1 MKRAWNSF
9 LKGSLWLASIG
20 LMLTSSGLDG
30 AYLMK
35 LMPQG
40 WAFLGLIL
48 NLVLDVSS
56 EIIMYWFGRL
66 RQDAKKVK
74 RVMSWWLLLPQA
86 MLVGYAWL
94 LTWRQILPTMRILE
108 PTDYRWLAPLLAG
121 IVPTA
126 IVAIG
131 FALSLLAGK
140 IETDKPTSKNDKVGT
155 LVPTVAP
162 QERKQT
168 IELSPAARQERALT
182 LWTADSSITQA
193 QMAER
198 LGVSR
203 QTVGKDYK
211 ALADSGKVRRNGRGV
226 EVN

>member
-1 MKRAWNSF
+1 MKRATNCWNSF
-9 LKGSLWLASIG
+9 LKVSLWLASIG
-20 LMLTSSGLDG
+20 LMLASSGLDG

-40 WAFLGLIL
+40 WALLGLVL
-48 NLVLDVSS
+48 NFVLDVSS

-66 RQDAKKVK
+66 RQDGKKVK
-74 RVMSWWLLLPQA
+74 RIMSWWLLLPQA

-94 LTWRQILPTMRILE
+94 LTWRQILPTMRVLE
-108 PTDYRWLAPLLAG
+108 PNDYRWLAPLLAG

-140 IETDKPTSKNDKVGT
+140 IETDKPTSKNDKVGIP
-155 LVPTVAP
+155 VPAVE
-162 QERKQT
+162 QVQT
-168 IELSPAARQERALT
+168 IELSPVARQERALA
-182 LWTADSSITQA
+182 LWSADGSITQA
-193 QMAER
+193 QMAQR

-211 ALADSGKVRRNGRGV
+211 ALAAGGKVRRNGHGV
-226 EVN
+226 EAN